1 MGGRGA
7 SSGVGSSGGGSGLA
21 IGYGGF
27 GSLKNLIGEAQ
38 QNQQGMQPNFTGT
51 PGSYTDENNPALL
64 KYQSQT
70 PDKVADFLA
79 GTDKNVNLN
88 DPQYQ
93 DGYAYHDLPLNRL
106 LARLG
111 INKGP
116 TVLSPTEFQQYCQ
129 QTGQQAMY
137 RGWSSTASAQ
147 RFMNTTNNHVGNG
160 RLGDGYYFSPDLS
173 TAQTFA
179 GPGRN
184 NVMQVALSPKAKV
197 INLHTLRNMMA
208 QEPQKLQNALR
219 KAGTYGSGRTYGSN
233 IGEAQYALMKGYN
246 VVESGGYMF
255 AVTNDALVCS
265 TKLR

>member
-7 SSGVGSSGGGSGLA
+7 SSGVVGGGSGFS
-21 IGYGGF
+21 IGYGGY
-27 GSLKNLIGEAQ
+27 GTLQNLVNEAN
-38 QNQQGMQPNFTGT
+38 QNQQGMQTNFTGQQ
-51 PGSYTDENNPALL
+51 GSYTDENNPALL

-70 PDKVADFLA
+70 PDKLANFLA
-79 GTDKNVNLN
+79 GTDRNVNLN

-93 DGYAYHDLPLNRL
+93 DGYGYHDLPLNRL

-116 TVLSPTEFQQYCQ
+116 TVLSQAEFNQYLQ
-129 QTGQQAMY
+129 QTGQQVMY

-160 RLGDGYYFSPDLS
+160 RLGDGYYFSPDRS
-173 TAQTFA
+173 TAKTFA
-179 GPGRN
+179 GPGKN
-184 NVMQVALSPKAKV
+184 NIMQVALSPKAKV
-197 INLHTLRNMMA
+197 INLGTLRNMMA
-208 QEPQKLQNALR
+208 QEPQQLQSALR
-219 KAGTYGSGRTYGSN
+219 HAGTGGSGRTFGSN
-233 IGEAQYALMKGYN
+233 RGEAQYALMKGYN

-265 TKLR
+265 TRLR